1 MPSLSQPSVSNKCI
15 EPIICSDIAVS
26 ENSEAQ
32 NDTTNMK
39 EVLSSIPDSL
49 KSGNKLLT
57 CPASSLSPCCPM
69 NDSGY
74 LSSSKITFGITDY
87 SSDVQHST
95 NSGEQNS
102 FDDAYDVIMEIIEN
116 ENDEEAIEEIDK
128 SDASYLYI

>member
-1 MPSLSQPSVSNKCI
+1 MPSLSQPSVSNKYI

-26 ENSEAQ
+26 GNSEAQ
-32 NDTTNMK
+32 NDTTSNMK

-49 KSGNKLLT
+49 KSGNNLLT

-102 FDDAYDVIMEIIEN
+102 FDDAYDFIMEIIEN
-116 ENDEEAIEEIDK
+116 ENDEEAKEEIDK
-128 SDASYLYI
+128 LNIS